1 MNVRRGQGESETQ
14 ELATW
19 PVAPIPLPTLSP
31 TPTPKLLSAK
41 NPSGLWEFSF

>member
-19 PVAPIPLPTLSP
+19 PVAPTPLFL
-31 TPTPKLLSAK
+31 
-41 NPSGLWEFSF
+41 PSHLQTSLY

>member
-19 PVAPIPLPTLSP
+19 AVAPTHPGSP
-31 TPTPKLLSAK
+31 NLFSAK
-41 NPSGLWEFSF
+41 NPLGLGESSSSDLVPL